1 MHAILLFAA
10 LLTRLADMVSIV
22 ESDTTYCDSLFCV
35 TGTISYVIAYQENF
49 CHVLIEEDGIGIDI
63 SGTLGTEPPRPGD
76 VICIEGVFADTRT
89 DGVQP
94 QFTRLTTIG
103 HRVPPVPAKGK
114 ASEIMS
120 GRHDFHRAHLV
131 GEVCDAGSSGT
142 NPFWN
147 FLSIISDGHRYYA
160 PIPVRGASLGQ
171 LEGLIGSKV
180 QLDGFP
186 TSHDRSYRFLD
197 ERRFMV
203 ADMNHITVIAKP
215 AQDPFSAAPSV
226 ADLRRLMPE
235 QISQLGRHKAIG
247 RVLTVWQ
254 NNNALLRMSDNR
266 IAIVSFSDPTSA
278 KRGQHVEVIGYPSTD
293 GFILRLSRALSRPFA
308 GTDLVKSDSRSL
320 DADDAKDIASIKAF
334 DQGSRQ
340 GRRIRLCGNV
350 AGFPKNKSEMQSFL
364 LEVDGWLL
372 TVDFSSQPQVAKS
385 LEPGCRVR
393 LTGTCVLETE
403 SWRVMSNG
411 KLMNGIMLVIDRAD
425 DLVILK
431 RPPWWTPLRLS
442 ILIVFLLL
450 LLAGIL
456 FWNRML
462 HRLSEKRGLE
472 LFRERSANAQAELKT
487 EERTRL
493 AVELHDSLSQILT
506 GAAMQLDAGEIGA
519 AKRILASCRRELRCC
534 LWDLRSHAI
543 DAERF
548 DDAIRETLAPHI
560 GKRQATISLSI
571 PSATLSEPLRHAA
584 LRIIRE
590 ATVNAIRHGHAT
602 AISISGKL
610 ANRRLSITI
619 TDNGRGFDPNVSTGS
634 ASGHFGILGMRERA
648 RAFNGSLTITSAPG
662 KGTKV
667 AVTLEETPE
676 YDLETA

>member
-1 MHAILLFAA
+1 
-10 LLTRLADMVSIV
+10 
-22 ESDTTYCDSLFCV
+22 
-35 TGTISYVIAYQENF
+35 
-49 CHVLIEEDGIGIDI
+49 
-63 SGTLGTEPPRPGD
+63 
-76 VICIEGVFADTRT
+76 
-89 DGVQP
+89 
-94 QFTRLTTIG
+94 
-103 HRVPPVPAKGK
+103 
-114 ASEIMS
+114 
-120 GRHDFHRAHLV
+120 
-131 GEVCDAGSSGT
+131 
-142 NPFWN
+142 
-147 FLSIISDGHRYYA
+147 
-160 PIPVRGASLGQ
+160 
-171 LEGLIGSKV
+171 
-180 QLDGFP
+180 
-186 TSHDRSYRFLD
+186 
-197 ERRFMV
+197 
-203 ADMNHITVIAKP
+203 
-215 AQDPFSAAPSV
+215 
-226 ADLRRLMPE
+226 
-235 QISQLGRHKAIG
+235 
-247 RVLTVWQ
+247 
-254 NNNALLRMSDNR
+254 
-266 IAIVSFSDPTSA
+266 
-278 KRGQHVEVIGYPSTD
+278 
-293 GFILRLSRALSRPFA
+293 
-308 GTDLVKSDSRSL
+308 
-320 DADDAKDIASIKAF
+320 
-334 DQGSRQ
+334 
-340 GRRIRLCGNV
+340 
-350 AGFPKNKSEMQSFL
+350 
-364 LEVDGWLL
+364 
-372 TVDFSSQPQVAKS
+372 
-385 LEPGCRVR
+385 
-393 LTGTCVLETE
+393 
-403 SWRVMSNG
+403 
-411 KLMNGIMLVIDRAD
+411 
-425 DLVILK
+425 
-431 RPPWWTPLRLS
+431 
-442 ILIVFLLL
+442 
-450 LLAGIL
+450 
-456 FWNRML
+456 ML